1 MKTLMTALTLGAL
14 TFAPA
19 FVQSANA
26 QESDNGQSATR
37 ARAIQ
42 ECMAM
47 NKRFNTDPYGS
58 TGGVEHMYRACMANH
73 GQPQ

>member
-1 MKTLMTALTLGAL
+1 MKTLMTALTLVTLL
-14 TFAPA
+14 TAPA

-26 QESDNGQSATR
+26 QRPGNGADAAR
-37 ARAIQ
+37 ERAIQ

-47 NKRFNTDPYGS
+47 NKKDSHDPYGS
-58 TGGVEHMYRACMANH
+58 TGGVEHHYAACMATK